1 MTARKRV
8 GRDAILDA
16 AQQIAVQR
24 GAGRLTLDEVA
35 RASGLSKG
43 GLLYHFPGKEA
54 LLQAMLERL
63 IGQTNTVREQQEAL
77 LGDTRHRT
85 LRALLATRC
94 SPTVIDPH
102 VAMAILAAAAEQPA
116 LLDPLRAHI
125 GRVRNQV
132 IEESGDKAE
141 HWLLWAAADGLLFQ
155 QLLGVAPF
163 AESELENMYQAL
175 SRLAEE
181 VLS

>member
-1 MTARKRV
+1 MTGRKRV

-16 AQQIAVQR
+16 AQRIAVER

-43 GLLYHFPGKEA
+43 GLLYHFPSKEA

-63 IGQTNTVREQQEAL
+63 IAQTNAVREQQESL
-77 LGDTRHRT
+77 LGAVSHRT

-102 VAMAILAAAAEQPA
+102 VATAILAAAAEQPA

-125 GRVRNQV
+125 GKVRQQV
-132 IEESGDKAE
+132 IAESGDRADY
-141 HWLLWAAADGLLFQ
+141 WLLWAAADGLLFQ

-163 AESELENMYQAL
+163 AEAQLDSVYQAL
-175 SRLAEE
+175 NRLAEE